1 MIKIIIIFIW
11 KYLICLE
18 KWNIA
23 NDGLVGREQERWSDS
38 QWQQFSVWH
47 TTSTWFG
54 IRGGDVRQS
63 RTEFTAQNFRHT
75 NSLNR
80 FLPSCKKKK
89 NHKKRPQTLAIN
101 NSSMQIFAYLQNFAH
116 TVEHEHSW
124 LQPWGSQQHRKTTKW
139 YVSAKQCTNHADSYT
154 WCSFREP
161 NAFMGTVKDTFFSVF
176 LS

>member
-54 IRGGDVRQS
+54 IRGGDVRRS

-89 NHKKRPQTLAIN
+89 SQKKTPNFGYQQLKHANICLSSKLCPHGWAWAQLIATLRFPAAQKDN
-101 NSSMQIFAYLQNFAH
+101 QVVRVCKAMHQPRWFVHLMFLQ
-116 TVEHEHSW
+116 
-124 LQPWGSQQHRKTTKW
+124 RTKCL
-139 YVSAKQCTNHADSYT
+139 YGHCKGYI
-154 WCSFREP
+154 
-161 NAFMGTVKDTFFSVF
+161 
-176 LS
+176 L

>member
-89 NHKKRPQTLAIN
+89 ITKKDPKLWLSTTQACKYLLIFKTLPTRLSMSTADCN
-101 NSSMQIFAYLQNFAH
+101 LEVPSSTERQPSGTCLQSNA
-116 TVEHEHSW
+116 
-124 LQPWGSQQHRKTTKW
+124 PTTLIRTLDVPSENQMPLW
-139 YVSAKQCTNHADSYT
+139 A
-154 WCSFREP
+154 
-161 NAFMGTVKDTFFSVF
+161 
-176 LS
+176 L